1 MERARERGR
10 RRESSTATFTKTRS
24 SNIYMFGFGL
34 SSSGNNNNN
43 ITNHHHHLHRE
54 SNENRIHHQ
63 KHTPNVMVASKTDV
77 AAAGTSTNTATNN
90 TTIKKKPTTTSASQK
105 LRSTIIQLTCVALVV
120 SGITLLVNAIAHH
133 GIPDIDPQKVHKAI
147 KKAGYLGIVIYILGF
162 GLAELLH
169 LPGLVFVTAGVMCW
183 GHFNGWML
191 ALCMAPLSCTISFL
205 VVRRVGGQAL
215 ADVQFTIVK
224 RMMSHLDDR
233 PVLTVVGLRT
243 VFFLAPAI
251 NYILALSTIRARDF
265 VLGTALGLVLPLTVA
280 VYFIDNLINYMGWGR
295 ERNVGDAQGGVSGV

>member
-1 MERARERGR
+1 
-10 RRESSTATFTKTRS
+10 
-24 SNIYMFGFGL
+24 
-34 SSSGNNNNN
+34 
-43 ITNHHHHLHRE
+43 
-54 SNENRIHHQ
+54 
-63 KHTPNVMVASKTDV
+63 MVASKTDGV
-77 AAAGTSTNTATNN
+77 AAAGTSNTATTNN

-105 LRSTIIQLTCVALVV
+105 LRSTIIQFTCVALVV
-120 SGITLLVNAIAHH
+120 SGITLLVNAVAHH

>member
-1 MERARERGR
+1 MMMMMPVSADDGP
-10 RRESSTATFTKTRS
+10 
-24 SNIYMFGFGL
+24 IQGG
-34 SSSGNNNNN
+34 G
-43 ITNHHHHLHRE
+43 
-54 SNENRIHHQ
+54 
-63 KHTPNVMVASKTDV
+63 
-77 AAAGTSTNTATNN
+77 
-90 TTIKKKPTTTSASQK
+90 TIKKKAASSSKRSAV
-105 LRSTIIQLTCVALVV
+105 RSTLIQLTCVALVV
-120 SGITLLVNAIAHH
+120 STITLIVNAIAHH
-133 GIPDIDPQKVHKAI
+133 GIPDIDPGKVHKAI
-147 KKAGYLGIVIYILGF
+147 KKAGYLGIVIYVIGF

-191 ALCMAPLSCTISFL
+191 ALVMAPLSCTISFL

-215 ADVQFTIVK
+215 ADVQFAIVK

-243 VFFLAPAI
+243 LFFLAPAI

-265 VLGTALGLVLPLTVA
+265 IAGTALGLVLPLTVA

>member
-1 MERARERGR
+1 
-10 RRESSTATFTKTRS
+10 
-24 SNIYMFGFGL
+24 MFGFGL
-34 SSSGNNNNN
+34 RKRAAGTTTTTTN
-43 ITNHHHHLHRE
+43 ITNLSIIERVTRTEFININPH
-54 SNENRIHHQ
+54 
-63 KHTPNVMVASKTDV
+63 MVASKTDGA
-77 AAAGTSTNTATNN
+77 AAAGTSNTATTN

-120 SGITLLVNAIAHH
+120 SGITLIVNSIAHH

-169 LPGLVFVTAGVMCW
+169 LPGLVFVTAGVSA
-183 GHFNGWML
+183 GDTSTGDVS
-191 ALCMAPLSCTISFL
+191 AMAPLSCTISFL

-295 ERNVGDAQGGVSGV
+295 ECNVGDAQGGVAA

>member
-1 MERARERGR
+1 
-10 RRESSTATFTKTRS
+10 
-24 SNIYMFGFGL
+24 
-34 SSSGNNNNN
+34 
-43 ITNHHHHLHRE
+43 
-54 SNENRIHHQ
+54 
-63 KHTPNVMVASKTDV
+63 MVASKTDV

-105 LRSTIIQLTCVALVV
+105 LRSTIIQFTCVALVV
-120 SGITLLVNAIAHH
+120 SGITLLVNAVAHH

>member
-1 MERARERGR
+1 MVYIY
-10 RRESSTATFTKTRS
+10 
-24 SNIYMFGFGL
+24 IYMFGFGL
-34 SSSGNNNNN
+34 REKSSGNNNNN
-43 ITNHHHHLHRE
+43 NNNITNPSRHRE
-54 SNENRIHHQ
+54 SNENRIH
-63 KHTPNVMVASKTDV
+63 KHKPNIMVASKTDGA
-77 AAAGTSTNTATNN
+77 AAAGTSNTATTN

-120 SGITLLVNAIAHH
+120 SGITLIVNSIAHH

>member
-1 MERARERGR
+1 M
-10 RRESSTATFTKTRS
+10 
-24 SNIYMFGFGL
+24 
-34 SSSGNNNNN
+34 
-43 ITNHHHHLHRE
+43 
-54 SNENRIHHQ
+54 
-63 KHTPNVMVASKTDV
+63 
-77 AAAGTSTNTATNN
+77 
-90 TTIKKKPTTTSASQK
+90 
-105 LRSTIIQLTCVALVV
+105 IQLTCVALVV
-120 SGITLLVNAIAHH
+120 SAITLIVNSIAHH

-147 KKAGYLGIVIYILGF
+147 KKAGYLGIVIYIIGF

-183 GHFNGWML
+183 GHVNGWLL
-191 ALCMAPLSCTISFL
+191 ALFMAPLSCTISFL

-215 ADVQFTIVK
+215 ADVQFSIVK

-233 PVLTVVGLRT
+233 PVLTVVGLRS

-265 VLGTALGLVLPLTVA
+265 VAGTAIGLVLPLTVA

-295 ERNVGDAQGGVSGV
+295 DHNSGGGGGGISGV

>member
-120 SGITLLVNAIAHH
+120 SGITLIVNAIAHH

>member
-1 MERARERGR
+1 MMMMMPVSADDGPIQGGG
-10 RRESSTATFTKTRS
+10 TKKKAA
-24 SNIYMFGFGL
+24 
-34 SSSGNNNNN
+34 SSSK
-43 ITNHHHHLHRE
+43 R
-54 SNENRIHHQ
+54 
-63 KHTPNVMVASKTDV
+63 
-77 AAAGTSTNTATNN
+77 
-90 TTIKKKPTTTSASQK
+90 SA
-105 LRSTIIQLTCVALVV
+105 LRSTLIQLTCVALVV
-120 SGITLLVNAIAHH
+120 STITLVVNAIAHH
-133 GIPDIDPQKVHKAI
+133 GIPDIDPGKVHKAI
-147 KKAGYLGIVIYILGF
+147 KKAGYLGIVIYVIGF

-191 ALCMAPLSCTISFL
+191 ALVMAPLSCTISFL

-215 ADVQFTIVK
+215 ADVQFAIVK

-243 VFFLAPAI
+243 LFFLAPAI

-265 VLGTALGLVLPLTVA
+265 IAGTALGLVLPLTVA

-295 ERNVGDAQGGVSGV
+295 ERASDGGVVGV

>member
-1 MERARERGR
+1 
-10 RRESSTATFTKTRS
+10 
-24 SNIYMFGFGL
+24 
-34 SSSGNNNNN
+34 
-43 ITNHHHHLHRE
+43 
-54 SNENRIHHQ
+54 
-63 KHTPNVMVASKTDV
+63 MVASKTDV

-90 TTIKKKPTTTSASQK
+90 TTIKKKPTTTSWLSQK
-105 LRSTIIQLTCVALVV
+105 LRSTIIQFTCVALVV
-120 SGITLLVNAIAHH
+120 SGITLIVNAIAHH

>member
-1 MERARERGR
+1 
-10 RRESSTATFTKTRS
+10 
-24 SNIYMFGFGL
+24 
-34 SSSGNNNNN
+34 
-43 ITNHHHHLHRE
+43 
-54 SNENRIHHQ
+54 
-63 KHTPNVMVASKTDV
+63 MVASKTDG
-77 AAAGTSTNTATNN
+77 AAAGGTSNTATTIQTN

-120 SGITLLVNAIAHH
+120 SVITLIVNSIAHH

>member
-1 MERARERGR
+1 
-10 RRESSTATFTKTRS
+10 
-24 SNIYMFGFGL
+24 MFGFGL
-34 SSSGNNNNN
+34 REKSSASSGNNNNN
-43 ITNHHHHLHRE
+43 TITNPSRHRE
-54 SNENRIHHQ
+54 SNENRIHKH
-63 KHTPNVMVASKTDV
+63 KHTPNVMVASKTDGV
-77 AAAGTSTNTATNN
+77 AAAAATNTATNN

-105 LRSTIIQLTCVALVV
+105 LRSTIIQFTCVALVV
-120 SGITLLVNAIAHH
+120 SGITLIVNAIAHH

>member
-1 MERARERGR
+1 MY
-10 RRESSTATFTKTRS
+10 
-24 SNIYMFGFGL
+24 IYIYVFGFGL
-34 SSSGNNNNN
+34 REKSSVSSGNNNN
-43 ITNHHHHLHRE
+43 ITNHHHLRE

-63 KHTPNVMVASKTDV
+63 KHKPIMVASKTDGA
-77 AAAGTSTNTATNN
+77 AAAGTSNTATTTN
-90 TTIKKKPTTTSASQK
+90 TTSIKKKPTTTSASQK
-105 LRSTIIQLTCVALVV
+105 LRSTIIQFTCVALVV
-120 SGITLLVNAIAHH
+120 SAITLLVNAIAHH

-243 VFFLAPAI
+243 VFFLVPAI

-295 ERNVGDAQGGVSGV
+295 ERNVGNAQGGVSGV

>member
-54 SNENRIHHQ
+54 SNENRIHRQ

-120 SGITLLVNAIAHH
+120 SGITLIVNAIAHH

>member
-1 MERARERGR
+1 
-10 RRESSTATFTKTRS
+10 
-24 SNIYMFGFGL
+24 
-34 SSSGNNNNN
+34 
-43 ITNHHHHLHRE
+43 
-54 SNENRIHHQ
+54 
-63 KHTPNVMVASKTDV
+63 MVASKTDG
-77 AAAGTSTNTATNN
+77 AAAGGTSNTATTIQTN

-105 LRSTIIQLTCVALVV
+105 LRSTIIQFTCVALVV
-120 SGITLLVNAIAHH
+120 SGITLIVNAIAHH